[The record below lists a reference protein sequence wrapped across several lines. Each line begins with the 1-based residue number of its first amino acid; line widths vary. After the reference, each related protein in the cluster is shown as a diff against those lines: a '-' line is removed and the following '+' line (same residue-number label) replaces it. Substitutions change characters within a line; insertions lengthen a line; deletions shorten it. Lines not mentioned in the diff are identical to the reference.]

1 MSQQRRRGPRGD
13 LTRARILEAAD
24 QVLRSKGIAGLSL
37 RAVAQEAGVAPN
49 AIYTYVPTMA
59 ELRNA
64 LGDGFLTRLDLGLLQ
79 GDDPRTALGEFLR
92 HLLRTFGD
100 SPRHVELL
108 AGQPVIGP
116 GSLAL
121 HEALLTFFADSL
133 GWDTS
138 RSARATLFLTEWV
151 HGHLLLAASDPA
163 GPDSAEAGR
172 TPLTDDELS
181 AYPRSAVALSTPLT
195 DSPIDLPLRAIFGA
209 GPPSD

>member
-13 LTRARILEAAD
+13 LSRTRILEAAD
-24 QVLRSKGIAGLSL
+24 RVLRTKGVAGLSL

-64 LGDGFLTRLDLGLLQ
+64 LGDGFLARLDLGLLQ

-92 HLLRTFGD
+92 HVLRTFDD

-116 GSLAL
+116 GSLSL

-133 GWDTS
+133 DWDTN

-163 GPDSAEAGR
+163 GSAPAEAGQAS
-172 TPLTDDELS
+172 LTDDEVS
-181 AYPRSAVALSTPLT
+181 AYPRSAAALSTPLT
-195 DSPIDLPLRAIFGA
+195 GSPIDLPLRAIFGA
-209 GPPSD
+209 GSPS